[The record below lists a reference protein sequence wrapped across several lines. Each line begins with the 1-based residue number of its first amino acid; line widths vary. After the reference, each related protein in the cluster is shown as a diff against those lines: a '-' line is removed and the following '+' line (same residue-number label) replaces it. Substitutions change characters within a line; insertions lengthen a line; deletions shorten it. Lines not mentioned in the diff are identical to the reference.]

1 MKEGFEHV
9 FSDIQADMVSI
20 CLEYVEGRAETIFI
34 YGSYE
39 SRVLSCDY
47 FFKVAGNL
55 YERQKLPEGYDVSVD
70 RQKACMRILLDDM
83 KKLISACAEYEAE
96 MPTEIKLIYDVKNN
110 KLNADYQYDEIYTN
124 TEKTSDDI
132 AEMWYQE
139 ILKKI

>member
-1 MKEGFEHV
+1 MKKGFEHV

-39 SRVLSCDY
+39 SKVLSCDY

-55 YERQKLPEGYDVSVD
+55 YERHKLPEGYDVSVD

-83 KKLISACAEYEAE
+83 KKLISTCAEYEAE
-96 MPTEIKLIYDVKNN
+96 MPTEIKLIYDVYFD
-110 KLNADYQYDEIYTN
+110 L
-124 TEKTSDDI
+124 S
-132 AEMWYQE
+132 
-139 ILKKI
+139 ILTLVKKSTR

>member
-1 MKEGFEHV
+1 MKEGFEHA

-39 SRVLSCDY
+39 SRVLSCDC
-47 FFKVAGNL
+47 FFKVDGNL
-55 YERQKLPEGYDVSVD
+55 YERHKLPEGYDVSVD
-70 RQKACMRILLDDM
+70 RQNTCIKILLDDM
-83 KKLISACAEYEAE
+83 KKLISACTEYEAK

-110 KLNADYQYDEIYTN
+110 KLNADYQYDDIYTN

-139 ILKKI
+139 MLKKI